1 MRNYFNRQANFCMDK
16 SLRDIAHLREG
27 YRYVAA
33 LKQELFYH
41 DNTCVLRSPEEQT
54 QSVLMGL
61 PLETEKS
68 FASALEDGTQY
79 EARLNEIFNM
89 IETRRV
95 DLENA
100 RMILNDLLG
109 VLNRAAKKHRVPLE
123 SVYGSCSSFD
133 EIWRRFSSVADA
145 KAFFSGAFSRLVSA
159 MHTDAPSAGYSH
171 YVRQTLR
178 RIQTDYADE
187 LSVSEIAE
195 QLGISSNYLSKLF
208 KEETGTGFAVYLTDY
223 RIERSIA
230 LMKEHTLPLSQIAE
244 RCGFRQYTYFTNV
257 FKKKT
262 GKSPRAYLSE
272 V

>member
-1 MRNYFNRQANFCMDK
+1 
-16 SLRDIAHLREG
+16 
-27 YRYVAA
+27 
-33 LKQELFYH
+33 
-41 DNTCVLRSPEEQT
+41 
-54 QSVLMGL
+54 
-61 PLETEKS
+61 
-68 FASALEDGTQY
+68 
-79 EARLNEIFNM
+79 M

-195 QLGISSNYLSKLF
+195 QLGISR
-208 KEETGTGFAVYLTDY
+208 TGFAVYLTDY

>member
-27 YRYVAA
+27 YRYVTA

-41 DNTCVLRSPEEQT
+41 DDTCVLRSPEEQT

-68 FASALEDGTQY
+68 FASALEDGTAY
-79 EARLNEIFNM
+79 EVRLNEIFDM

-123 SVYGSCSSFD
+123 SVYGSCSGFD

-145 KAFFSGAFSRLVSA
+145 KAFFSSAFSRLVSA

>member
-1 MRNYFNRQANFCMDK
+1 
-16 SLRDIAHLREG
+16 
-27 YRYVAA
+27 
-33 LKQELFYH
+33 
-41 DNTCVLRSPEEQT
+41 
-54 QSVLMGL
+54 
-61 PLETEKS
+61 
-68 FASALEDGTQY
+68 
-79 EARLNEIFNM
+79 
-89 IETRRV
+89 
-95 DLENA
+95 
-100 RMILNDLLG
+100 
-109 VLNRAAKKHRVPLE
+109 
-123 SVYGSCSSFD
+123 
-133 EIWRRFSSVADA
+133 
-145 KAFFSGAFSRLVSA
+145 

-223 RIERSIA
+223 RIA

>member
-1 MRNYFNRQANFCMDK
+1 MDK
-16 SLRDIAHLREG
+16 RVTIYDIAARLGISTATVNR
-27 YRYVAA
+27 A
-33 LKQELFYH
+33 LTGKPR
-41 DNTCVLRSPEEQT
+41 VKEQT
-54 QSVLMGL
+54 RELVLKTAAEMGFKPNTL
-61 PLETEKS
+61 ARSLARRRLKLAVLGFTS
-68 FASALEDGTQY
+68 FPEFHGQFLKGARDAGAELEDFNTQ
-79 EARLNEIFNM
+79 
-89 IETRRV
+89 V
-95 DLENA
+95 DYFSYDDGATNTPESDAFLE
-100 RMILNDLLG
+100 
-109 VLNRAAKKHRVPLE
+109 
-123 SVYGSCSSFD
+123 
-133 EIWRRFSSVADA
+133 
-145 KAFFSGAFSRLVSA
+145 
-159 MHTDAPSAGYSH
+159 
-171 YVRQTLR
+171 QTLR

>member
-1 MRNYFNRQANFCMDK
+1 MV
-16 SLRDIAHLREG
+16 HLVLMKFRPGKLDDEVMQVFQET
-27 YRYVAA
+27 YTA

-41 DNTCVLRSPEEQT
+41 DDTCVLRSPEEQT

-68 FASALEDGTQY
+68 FASALEDGTAY
-79 EARLNEIFNM
+79 EVRLNEIFDM

-123 SVYGSCSSFD
+123 SVYGSCSGFD

-145 KAFFSGAFSRLVSA
+145 KAFFSSAFSRLVSA